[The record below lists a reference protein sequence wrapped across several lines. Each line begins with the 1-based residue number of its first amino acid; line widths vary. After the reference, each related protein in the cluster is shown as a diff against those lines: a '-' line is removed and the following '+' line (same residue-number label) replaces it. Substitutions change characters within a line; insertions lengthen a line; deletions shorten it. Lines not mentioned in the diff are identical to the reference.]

1 MIYCICICIQN
12 LKKTC
17 VPMSTHESY
26 TASVLDSRR
35 RFLAQ
40 VPTGATRPGKC
51 DNVSGFG
58 ADSRGGWGDFP
69 LTNGTAGIRVMGD
82 IRPML

>member
-1 MIYCICICIQN
+1 
-12 LKKTC
+12 
-17 VPMSTHESY
+17 MSTHESY
-26 TASVLDSRR
+26 TASVPDSRR

-51 DNVSGFG
+51 NNVSGFG

-69 LTNGTAGIRVMGD
+69 LPNGTAGIRVMGD